1 MKTNKKK
8 SRKSFIVLM
17 LIFTAFGFNEIK
29 AQSFSAKDLDGN
41 WIRDDGMGISISG
54 TAIFAEGSKA
64 LVMFVG
70 KSGWPE
76 STAHYAYKFQHIK
89 YVSGNTWKATN
100 YKHRVETGVRIE
112 DGEVTFTMSDD
123 KKSFKVTGGSTFR
136 RNQ

>member
-1 MKTNKKK
+1 MKTNHKN
-8 SRKSFIVLM
+8 RLQIVFILLCAMFSFSSL
-17 LIFTAFGFNEIK
+17 N

-41 WIRDDGMGISISG
+41 WIRDDGMGISITG